1 MTSSRAALLRVGGL
15 FLLCLLLGCATGPL
29 QLQRP
34 SAPLEPLADAPVD
47 AGGAGGP
54 AGSIWQPLTVAR
66 LVALAQG
73 LGLGVQGPRV
83 VRNRQIGLA
92 FQRVIATCLDIP
104 SNFRAFPTAE
114 RTQHRSVIPDGLVMA
129 TKLTRAGRIGIDP
142 EGAFLEIVGDD
153 FLDLLEIKVR
163 STRITPSTAQGQIRG
178 LIDVLS
184 RLGRPRGGLLSALNP
199 TPRRALLLVTPA
211 DTEVSQDVAWM
222 AARRGVAV
230 YQSAA
235 QESGGAI
242 GVGPFIQKTSFADVL
257 PQFLL
262 PCEPA
267 PLSP

>member
-1 MTSSRAALLRVGGL
+1 M
-15 FLLCLLLGCATGPL
+15 
-29 QLQRP
+29 
-34 SAPLEPLADAPVD
+34 
-47 AGGAGGP
+47 
-54 AGSIWQPLTVAR
+54 R
-66 LVALAQG
+66 LVALAQEQG
-73 LGLGVQGPRV
+73 IGVQGPRV

-92 FQRVIATCLDIP
+92 FQRVVGTCLDI
-104 SNFRAFPTAE
+104 SANFRAFPTAE
-114 RTQHRSVIPDGLVMA
+114 RTQHRSVIPDGVVIA

-163 STRITPSTAQGQIRG
+163 AARITPSTAQGQIRG

-184 RLGRPRGGLLSALNP
+184 RMDRPRRGLLSAMSP

-211 DTEVSQDVAWM
+211 DTEISQDVAWM
-222 AARRGVAV
+222 AAQRGVAV
-230 YQSAA
+230 YQATA
-235 QESGGAI
+235 QESGGSI
-242 GVGPFIQKTSFADVL
+242 GVGPFMQKTSFADVL